1 MKEIKGTDGIY
12 EYETKS
18 GKKKFGV
25 DYYLGKNK
33 FTGNSVKA
41 RKKGFTDF
49 RDALKFRDDAIS
61 DFKDGVYNAT
71 AKKHK
76 LKQVYSIWWATYSKS
91 GVSSSTL

>member
-12 EYETKS
+12 EYETKN

-71 AKKHK
+71 A
-76 LKQVYSIWWATYSKS
+76 
-91 GVSSSTL
+91 

>member
-12 EYETKS
+12 EYETKN

-41 RKKGFTDF
+41 RK
-49 RDALKFRDDAIS
+49 RVLLIS
-61 DFKDGVYNAT
+61 G
-71 AKKHK
+71 
-76 LKQVYSIWWATYSKS
+76 
-91 GVSSSTL
+91 TL